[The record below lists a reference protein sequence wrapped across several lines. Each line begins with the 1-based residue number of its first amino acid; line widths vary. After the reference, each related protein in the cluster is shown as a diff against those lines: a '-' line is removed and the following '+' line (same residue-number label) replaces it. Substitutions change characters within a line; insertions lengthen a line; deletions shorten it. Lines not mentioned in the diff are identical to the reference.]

1 MRKLLVT
8 AFITALG
15 IGAAPGAVADVVEMP
30 PEQATPSIGSGIAVP
45 QRGMAMERV
54 AQSYGT
60 PGEKIGPVGDPPISR
75 WVYNDFTVYFE
86 HHLVLH
92 SVIHTSH

>member
-8 AFITALG
+8 AFVTALG

-30 PEQATPSIGSGIAVP
+30 PEHARPSVGTGIAVP
-45 QRGMAMERV
+45 QRGMSMESV
-54 AQSYGT
+54 EQSYGT
-60 PGEKIGPVGDPPISR
+60 PREKVNPIGEPPISR